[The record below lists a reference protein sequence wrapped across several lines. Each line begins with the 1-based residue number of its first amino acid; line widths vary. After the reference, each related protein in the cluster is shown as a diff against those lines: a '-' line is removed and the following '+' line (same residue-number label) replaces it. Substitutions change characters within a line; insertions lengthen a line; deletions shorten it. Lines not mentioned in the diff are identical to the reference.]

1 MAELRL
7 QTAKSGLI
15 ARESYDL
22 NTVQEAIQEE
32 GLAWL
37 DILRPDDDVRKF
49 LLEQMEFDELAVEDV
64 F

>member
-49 LLEQMEFDELAVEDV
+49 LYLQM
-64 F
+64 

>member
-15 ARESYDL
+15 AREAYGLD
-22 NTVQEAIQEE
+22 TVQEAIQEE

-37 DILRPDDDVRKF
+37 DILRPDDDVR
-49 LLEQMEFDELAVEDV
+49 
-64 F
+64 